1 MRRTLSALL
10 LVLALAGAAMGQKK
24 AIPLKVEGDTVVVVR
39 SFPCKVVAEPGA
51 DLYVWRVPPGVKAT
65 DDENTLTITAAPEG
79 VHSVTVQT
87 VTTNFELIDGK
98 VKKTVI
104 KDRGVIDVAVGKV
117 PGPTPPGPDPDPKP
131 PDPKPPEP
139 QPKDDAPFAAPG
151 LAVLIVYESAELAKL
166 PRGQQNCLYAKSVRD
181 ALRSACFKDDGNK
194 NGAWRVWDKDDDPKD
209 ESKMW
214 QDAMKVERKSVPW
227 VVISNGKTG
236 YSGPLPDAP
245 EKMIDLIE
253 KYKPKGRK

>member
-1 MRRTLSALL
+1 MKRRLSALAL
-10 LVLALAGAAMGQKK
+10 LLCLALPAVGQKK
-24 AIPLKVEGDTVVVVR
+24 AIPLDVQGDTVVVVR
-39 SFPCKVVAEPGA
+39 SFPCKVVAPPGA
-51 DLYVWRVPPGVKAT
+51 DLYVWRVPAGVKAT
-65 DDENTLTITAAPEG
+65 DDEHTLTITAAPEG
-79 VHSVTVQT
+79 THAVTVQT

-98 VKKTVI
+98 VKKTVA
-104 KDRGVIDVAVGKV
+104 KDRGQIDVVVGKL
-117 PGPTPPGPDPDPKP
+117 PGPTPPDPPP

-151 LAVLIVYESAELAKL
+151 LAVLIVYESAELARL
-166 PRGQQNCLYAKSVRD
+166 PRGQYAALYAKSVRD
-181 ALRSACFKDDGNK
+181 ALRADCHKDDGNRD
-194 NGAWRVWDKDDDPKD
+194 GAWRVWDKDDDPKE

-236 YSGPLPDAP
+236 FSGPLPDAP
-245 EKMIDLIE
+245 EKLIDLVQ